1 MPVCVGAAACNK
13 SGGLPSGHNRQTCT
27 HSPIPSEYLQD
38 AATPGVC
45 GSYADTLLAVNSA
58 LKKQGIPIKHYLLDS
73 WWYGEGWNGGASLWE
88 DVPTCTGNDTSLA
101 PNAYP
106 ADTFPKG
113 LKEFHKQVGL
123 EKSIWVHN
131 GFWSPTS
138 PYRKPHDCCWES
150 ELRRSDDLMRNVAWQ
165 VKSMTSRRRVGR
177 RKVTRSG
184 STSSLPTS
192 SGGWGPLSRT
202 ISESRWARPSPD
214 TPTSRS
220 SRAG

>member
-1 MPVCVGAAACNK
+1 MCVGAAACNK

-138 PYRKPHDCCWES
+138 PYRKPHDCRWES
-150 ELRRSDDLMRNVAWQ
+150 GLRCSDDLTWNVRAWQ
-165 VKSMTSRRRVGR
+165 A
-177 RKVTRSG
+177 RSKIVM
-184 STSSLPTS
+184 
-192 SGGWGPLSRT
+192 LSRFACCPP
-202 ISESRWARPSPD
+202 R
-214 TPTSRS
+214 
-220 SRAG
+220 